1 MLAEQI
7 EVSQPAFLCWTRWA
21 GGIGYCGTCTTVLHC
36 ARFRERSDAYLCVF
50 GHDGQKGG
58 CTVHDIEESRAIE
71 VIRDFFASP
80 AAARRPVTA
89 EWLAGRLGLP
99 VSICEAALARLVAAK
114 LLRRVNRGKALPVY
128 VPYEGRR
135 RYLGGQLLVA
145 VIALAIAVGAAFIAI
160 NSRYV
165 FIAIE
170 ALAVGLIVAFAW
182 LDAELHDTRPPGPL
196 R

>member
-1 MLAEQI
+1 
-7 EVSQPAFLCWTRWA
+7 
-21 GGIGYCGTCTTVLHC
+21 
-36 ARFRERSDAYLCVF
+36 
-50 GHDGQKGG
+50 
-58 CTVHDIEESRAIE
+58 
-71 VIRDFFASP
+71 FFASP